1 MRFFS
6 VTGLVT
12 QLFEVREERQFKRLF
27 HRLAKLHIHILD
39 ELGYVP
45 FSKAG
50 GSVQLTV
57 MPGVKRPGF

>member
-6 VTGLVT
+6 VMGMVTHLLELREQRHLEHLHQQLERSDLLV
-12 QLFEVREERQFKRLF
+12 
-27 HRLAKLHIHILD
+27 LD

-50 GSVQLTV
+50 AAWVPFT
-57 MPGVKRPGF
+57 F